1 MANSASDETIK
12 IKNAAREAKDSFQ
25 SISAIL
31 ATTAKTTKAAAE
43 IQDRVNKSVKG
54 QVDLADQLN
63 VLELEK
69 QSYLQEYIK
78 SGKIINDSLVAQ
90 LDLAIDITKSKIE
103 QKRLEEEIKDLAKE
117 YKDELYDSLGTL
129 GQMLK
134 AGTTLGFA
142 MEALK
147 GTTAAIGGIF
157 KTTIGLA
164 SELNHELGMSAA
176 DGMKARMGFQ
186 LFTGRNIL

>member
-78 SGKIINDSLVAQ
+78 
-90 LDLAIDITKSKIE
+90 
-103 QKRLEEEIKDLAKE
+103 
-117 YKDELYDSLGTL
+117 
-129 GQMLK
+129 
-134 AGTTLGFA
+134 
-142 MEALK
+142 
-147 GTTAAIGGIF
+147 
-157 KTTIGLA
+157 
-164 SELNHELGMSAA
+164 
-176 DGMKARMGFQ
+176 
-186 LFTGRNIL
+186 